1 MTLLVAVLAA
11 DAVVV
16 GADSAATMGALGTQ
30 TIRQMTSSKVEVVAD
45 RALMAVSGSVGLGQR
60 LISELSTY
68 LTGTKVP
75 SSQPKA
81 MDDLRK
87 RFDPII
93 SGEWK
98 AASAAAPVIGGQTAA
113 TSALTHSI
121 VAMCIGGQPALFQF
135 DQQGAPEHATVN
147 LPFVCAGS
155 GMTIADPL
163 MGFHR
168 STFWEEGVL
177 PTLNQ
182 ALFAVV
188 WTLAESIA
196 LGPQGV
202 SGPIHLYTLTKNGAA
217 CVARE
222 VPAAELGEHQQA
234 VQDAKEHFKA
244 FRSLVA
250 GGVIP
255 PIPTPQ
261 GN

>member
-1 MTLLVAVLAA
+1 
-11 DAVVV
+11 
-16 GADSAATMGALGTQ
+16 MGALGTQ

-60 LISELSTY
+60 LIGEFSTY
-68 LTGTKVP
+68 LTGTRVP
-75 SSQPKA
+75 GSQSKA
-81 MDDLRK
+81 MDDLRR

-168 STFWEEGVL
+168 STFWEAGVL

-188 WTLAESIA
+188 WTLEESIA

-202 SGPIHLYTLTKNGAA
+202 GGPIHLYTLTKTGAT

-222 VPAAELGEHQQA
+222 VPPAELGEHQQA
-234 VQDAKEHFKA
+234 IQDAKEHFKA
-244 FRSLVA
+244 FRSLAAGVA
-250 GGVIP
+250 IP

-261 GN
+261 GD